1 MQRRISTQKL
11 ARSFRSSRKSIMTA
25 DKVSSRLR
33 DGMSQTIKKRQ
44 IGTPSESS
52 IESYENEEEFYASH
66 KRMGR

>member
-1 MQRRISTQKL
+1 
-11 ARSFRSSRKSIMTA
+11 MTA